1 MQKNRHNMQDRKTS
15 HRPDVLTTR
24 EVAEHLRLKERKV
37 YDLVRDRQIPCV
49 RVGGK
54 WLFPRALIDRWLEQ
68 KLDDAQGAAAHRP
81 PPAVIA
87 GSHDPLLEWAVRSS
101 RCGLAMLAGGSLDGL
116 ERLRRGE
123 AAIAA
128 LHVIDPDTGQ
138 YNTPLIERHL
148 HGAGVVAITWAE
160 RDQGLIVKRG
170 NPLGLAAITDLVATR
185 ARIVARQPEA
195 GSHVLF
201 LHLLAEA
208 QIRLTDVTTIK
219 PIALTETD
227 VALAVAEGSADAGF
241 AIRAVAQQQGLD
253 FVPLARERF
262 DLVMNRREFFE
273 PPMQALLGFTQGVDF
288 AARAAALG
296 GYDVAKTGRVA
307 FNG

>member
-1 MQKNRHNMQDRKTS
+1 MQS
-15 HRPDVLTTR
+15 PPPAARPDVLTTR

-37 YDLVRDRQIPCV
+37 YDLVRERQIPCV

-68 KLDDAQGAAAHRP
+68 KLDAERAADVHRP

-116 ERLRRGE
+116 ERLQRRE
-123 AAIAA
+123 AAVAA

-148 HGAGVVAITWAE
+148 RGAGVVAITWAA
-160 RDQGLIVKRG
+160 RDQGLVVKPG
-170 NPLGLAAITDLVATR
+170 NPLGLTAITDLVTTR
-185 ARIVARQPEA
+185 ARLVARQPEA

-208 QIRLTDVTTIK
+208 RIRLAEVTTIR
-219 PIALTETD
+219 PVALTETD
-227 VALAVAEGSADAGF
+227 VALAVAEGTADAGF
-241 AIRAVAQQQGLD
+241 AIRAVARQQGLD

-262 DLVMNRREFFE
+262 DLVMGRRSYFE
-273 PPMQALLGFTQGVDF
+273 PPMQALLAFARGTDF

-296 GYDVAKTGRVA
+296 GYDVAETGRVA